1 MRLLEQTFMVFEVQ
15 YVLSFQ
21 TSDELPEKFHCIFEK
36 WRSPSPDILSD
47 IFKNV
52 FRSTVHRHFLYIW
65 KNQQIQMFFF
75 QKLYNFQIFFRLSIL
90 TDILLQ
96 VGNTPHLGLF
106 VATVTRIV
114 NDQQKSRIQGSQSGN
129 GLILIRII
137 SLHILV
143 FLYLESFRASW
154 PRYHVV

>member
-1 MRLLEQTFMVFEVQ
+1 MRLLEQTFSVFEVQ
-15 YVLSFQ
+15 YVFNFQ
-21 TSDELPEKFHCIFEK
+21 ATVDLPVKMHCTFEK

-52 FRSTVHRHFLYIW
+52 FRSTVYCHFLYIW
-65 KNQQIQMFFF
+65 KNQRIFMVF

-114 NDQQKSRIQGSQSGN
+114 NDQQKSKIQGSKSGN

-143 FLYLESFRASW
+143 FLYLEFFTAS
-154 PRYHVV
+154 

>member
-1 MRLLEQTFMVFEVQ
+1 MRLLEQTFLVFEVQ
-15 YVLSFQ
+15 YVFNFQ
-21 TSDELPEKFHCIFEK
+21 ATDELPVKMHCTFEK
-36 WRSPSPDILSD
+36 WWSPSPDILSD

-65 KNQQIQMFFF
+65 KNRQFLCFF
-75 QKLYNFQIFFRLSIL
+75 QKLYNFQIFYRLSIL

-143 FLYLESFRASW
+143 FFIW
-154 PRYHVV
+154 NH

>member
-1 MRLLEQTFMVFEVQ
+1 MRLLEQTFLVFEVQ
-15 YVLSFQ
+15 YVFNFQ
-21 TSDELPEKFHCIFEK
+21 ATDELPVKMHCTFEK
-36 WRSPSPDILSD
+36 WWSPSPDILSD